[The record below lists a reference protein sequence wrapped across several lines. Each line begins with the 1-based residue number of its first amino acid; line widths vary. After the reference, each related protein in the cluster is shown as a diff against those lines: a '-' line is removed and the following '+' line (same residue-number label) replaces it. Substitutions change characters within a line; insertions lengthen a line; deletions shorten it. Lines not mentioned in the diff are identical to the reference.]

1 LASKISST
9 NSSKPRC
16 EDSITANLFKIQND
30 ASAHLVRILQKAIE
44 VKTITLKGKV
54 SSGEGIGTFFVTLPW
69 ARRQFRKK
77 LNFNP
82 YPGTLNLR
90 LSPEADNEEL
100 RDVTRGIK
108 IEAPEGFYGGRCFEA
123 SVLGKVCGAVV
134 VPDVPDYPFNV
145 LEIIAPMNL
154 REELGLKDG
163 MELTVTVW
171 LK

>member
-1 LASKISST
+1 MKKVI
-9 NSSKPRC
+9 
-16 EDSITANLFKIQND
+16 
-30 ASAHLVRILQKAIE
+30 
-44 VKTITLKGKV
+44 LKGKV
-54 SSGEGIGTFFVTLPW
+54 SSGEGTGTFFINLPW
-69 ARRQFRKK
+69 AKRQFSEK
-77 LNFNP
+77 LKFNP

-90 LSPEADNEEL
+90 LSPEVDIEEL

-123 SVLGKVCGAVV
+123 SVLGKVRGAVV
-134 VPDVPDYPFNV
+134 VPDVPDYQFDV

-154 REELGLKDG
+154 RDELGLKDG